1 MAEEKTEQG
10 TPKRREEA
18 KRKGQ
23 VARSRE
29 IPSVMTLMAGLSVLY
44 FLSTHMLRQLSALMV
59 HFFSDMGSFPLEAAN
74 MQALGFE
81 LARELALIVGPVLLA
96 VAAAAIL
103 SNVAQVRGI
112 FSAELVKPDLSKI
125 SPLKGLGRICSA
137 QAFVDLAK
145 SVFKILIVG
154 GVAYYTVRGEIPR
167 LLPLA
172 DRDAGGILSYVGSV
186 SFTLFVRTALVM
198 FALAALD
205 YFYQRWSFEKS
216 IRMTRQELKE
226 EYKQTEGDPLVKSR
240 IRSVQRDL
248 ARKRMMAD
256 VPKADVIITNP
267 THLAVALRYAIGEME
282 APKVI
287 AKGAG
292 AVAEKIKEIGRAH
305 AVPILENKPLAQAL
319 FKTVEIGQMIP
330 ADFYQAVA
338 DILAYVYKMKRK
350 TL

>member
-29 IPSVMTLMAGLSVLY
+29 IPSVMTLMAGLTVLY
-44 FLSTHMLRQLSALMV
+44 FLSTHMLRQLSTLMV
-59 HFFSDMGSFPLEAAN
+59 HFFSDMGSFSLEAAN
-74 MQALGFE
+74 MQALGFV
-81 LARELALIVGPVLLA
+81 LVRELAFIVGPVLLA

-103 SNVAQVRGI
+103 SNVVQVRGI
-112 FSAELVKPDLSKI
+112 FSSELVKPDLSKI
-125 SPLKGLGRICSA
+125 SPLKGLTRICSA
-137 QAFVDLAK
+137 QSVVDLAK

-154 GVAYYTVRGEIPR
+154 GVAYYTVRREIPR

-186 SFTLFVRTALVM
+186 SFTLFVRTGLVM

-240 IRSVQRDL
+240 IRSIQRDL

-292 AVAEKIKEIGRAH
+292 AVAEKIKEIGRTH